1 VLASYVICGRL
12 NATVN
17 NSLQKIRTSITL
29 SLLSASHRRRSTAQE
44 RREAAETFSLLSS
57 DNPLKTLDSKEQK
70 KGKGTKRKEK
80 KAKPLFKE
88 SV

>member
-1 VLASYVICGRL
+1 LGV
-12 NATVN
+12 
-17 NSLQKIRTSITL
+17 
-29 SLLSASHRRRSTAQE
+29 
-44 RREAAETFSLLSS
+44 TFSLLSS

>member
-1 VLASYVICGRL
+1 MLFAAASMRRSTIPCRKSELRL
-12 NATVN
+12 LCRYFLR
-17 NSLQKIRTSITL
+17 SR
-29 SLLSASHRRRSTAQE
+29 RRRSTAQE

-57 DNPLKTLDSKEQK
+57 DNPLKTLDSKERK

>member
-1 VLASYVICGRL
+1 M
-12 NATVN
+12 
-17 NSLQKIRTSITL
+17 
-29 SLLSASHRRRSTAQE
+29 RRSTIPCRKSE
-44 RREAAETFSLLSS
+44 LRLLCRYFSAPGGAVPRHRSGEGGANIFLAFSG
-57 DNPLKTLDSKEQK
+57 DNPLKTLDLKEQK

>member
-1 VLASYVICGRL
+1 
-12 NATVN
+12 
-17 NSLQKIRTSITL
+17 
-29 SLLSASHRRRSTAQE
+29 
-44 RREAAETFSLLSS
+44 LSS

-80 KAKPLFKE
+80 KRKEKKAKPLFKE